1 MPIPHSAANEFF
13 TEYKERSFLNPDV
26 DDPSHDLGILTM
38 LLNLLT
44 RATRNRE
51 MPQHRA
57 VVSYTI
63 IEIGQSNS
71 NSTVLLVENRIS
83 HRNHHSDLNA
93 ERSSYGPPIHLS
105 ASEDNEE
112 VLNNFV
118 F

>member
-1 MPIPHSAANEFF
+1 MPIQHSAVNEFF

-26 DDPSHDLGILTM
+26 DEPGHDLGILAM

-44 RATRNRE
+44 RASRNRE

-57 VVSYTI
+57 VVTYTI

-83 HRNHHSDLNA
+83 HRHHNDLNA

-105 ASEDNEE
+105 APEYNEE
-112 VLNNFV
+112 VLNNLV